1 MTEITALPNNKSVQR
16 KGTRDKLLRAAL
28 SLLAEDRGGFAG
40 LSLREIT
47 RRIGVSPTAF
57 YRHFPGMEELGLTL
71 IHESCETLREQL
83 DRVSSESQPENMVHN
98 SVRVFLD
105 FVTEHRKIFIMIARE
120 QVGGSKK
127 MRAAISAEIELSS
140 IQLARAW
147 NQGSMPGIPEQQ
159 LKRVVSMSISL
170 ALATLPQILDMTGD
184 RTQSMQDL
192 GDELEQQLNLLLSGV
207 IALEMK

>member
-147 NQGSMPGIPEQQ
+147 SQGSMPGIPEQQ

>member
-1 MTEITALPNNKSVQR
+1 
-16 KGTRDKLLRAAL
+16 
-28 SLLAEDRGGFAG
+28 
-40 LSLREIT
+40 
-47 RRIGVSPTAF
+47 
-57 YRHFPGMEELGLTL
+57 
-71 IHESCETLREQL
+71 
-83 DRVSSESQPENMVHN
+83 
-98 SVRVFLD
+98 
-105 FVTEHRKIFIMIARE
+105 
-120 QVGGSKK
+120 

-147 NQGSMPGIPEQQ
+147 SQGSMPGIPEQQ

-184 RTQSMQDL
+184 RTQPMQDL

>member
-83 DRVSSESQPENMVHN
+83 TKACQTEDLT
-98 SVRVFLD
+98 FLASPPSLSTD
-105 FVTEHRKIFIMIARE
+105 NAAMIAF
-120 QVGGSKK
+120 
-127 MRAAISAEIELSS
+127 AAWHKF
-140 IQLARAW
+140 Q
-147 NQGSMPGIPEQQ
+147 QGFIDPLTTDIDP
-159 LKRVVSMSISL
+159 
-170 ALATLPQILDMTGD
+170 
-184 RTQSMQDL
+184 
-192 GDELEQQLNLLLSGV
+192 NLRLT
-207 IALEMK
+207 A

>member
-1 MTEITALPNNKSVQR
+1 MTEITALTNNKSVQR

-83 DRVSSESQPENMVHN
+83 DRVSSESPPENMVHN

-147 NQGSMPGIPEQQ
+147 SQGSMPGIPEQQ

-184 RTQSMQDL
+184 RTQPMQDL

-207 IALEMK
+207 IALEMG